1 MLKVDLNSERGDGS
15 IEFSGNI
22 ATAISD
28 TTFVI
33 KDVYKHFSRKNALD
47 GELFQIGIKALI
59 MDDDSPVWKDEEE
72 KDGIKS
78 VEIKLPDGF
87 KMPGD
92 E

>member
-1 MLKVDLNSERGDGS
+1 MLKVELNSELGVGK
-15 IEFSGNI
+15 IEFAGNI
-22 ATAISD
+22 ANAISD

-33 KDVYKHFSRKNALD
+33 KDVYKNFYAKNALA

>member
-1 MLKVDLNSERGDGS
+1 MLKVELDSEQGKGS
-15 IEFSGNI
+15 IEFSGSI
-22 ATAISD
+22 AKAISD

-33 KDVYKHFSRKNALD
+33 KDVYKHFYAKNAIA

-59 MDDDSPVWKDEEE
+59 MDDDSPVWTDEEE
-72 KDGIKS
+72 QDGIKS